1 MDPGDGKRRPRHRNF
16 VEKAMTPVYP
26 SSSRALFARSPF
38 IGAGL
43 LGVLLLPSGLPPLS
57 AQEGEEP
64 QRPWS
69 FESEV
74 GASMFFGAS
83 DQTSISTRLAADR
96 KGSVFELDN
105 RGSFLYGE
113 ATTEEGL
120 TYVNKRS
127 WEVGSNLSYRGFSRL
142 NPYVFAKGLS
152 SFERRIHRR
161 YNAGAGGRVTVM
173 DDRRS
178 RLDFS
183 LALLAERT
191 LEEAG
196 DGGDDELLARWTGRV
211 RFRRSFSDA
220 RMVLSS
226 EAEYN
231 PVFDQFANFTVKSE
245 SSLSFA
251 LSRVVSLKLSLVDN
265 YDSRAKDRGARSN
278 NDGRLLFS
286 VLGSF

>member
-1 MDPGDGKRRPRHRNF
+1 MFPMPRT
-16 VEKAMTPVYP
+16 ALT
-26 SSSRALFARSPF
+26 SSFSP
-38 IGAGL
+38 APT
-43 LGVLLLPSGLPPLS
+43 LLLSAAVLGFGFIPLGFQGLG
-57 AQEGEEP
+57 AQEGEEAP
-64 QRPWS
+64 RPWR

-74 GASMFFGAS
+74 GASVFFGAS
-83 DQTSISTRLAADR
+83 DQTSVSTRLAADR
-96 KGSVFELDN
+96 KGPVFELEN

-120 TYVNKRS
+120 TFVNKRS
-127 WEVGSNLSYRGFSRL
+127 WEVGSNLSYRGFARV
-142 NPYVFAKGLS
+142 NPYVFGKALS
-152 SFERRIHRR
+152 SFERKIHRR
-161 YNAGAGGRVTVM
+161 HNAGAGGRVTLLEN
-173 DDRRS
+173 RRS

-183 LALLAERT
+183 LAILAERT
-191 LEEAG
+191 VER
-196 DGGDDELLARWTGRV
+196 DSNGGDEELLARWTGGI

-220 RMVLSS
+220 RLVLSS

-231 PVFDQFANFTVKSE
+231 PVFDEFANFTVKSE

-278 NDGRLLFS
+278 NDGRLLLS

>member
-1 MDPGDGKRRPRHRNF
+1 MIPIN
-16 VEKAMTPVYP
+16 P
-26 SSSRALFARSPF
+26 SSFRVQRAGTSPLCAALLGLALSPF
-38 IGAGL
+38 AL
-43 LGVLLLPSGLPPLS
+43 NPLS
-57 AQEGEEP
+57 AQEGEDP
-64 QRPWS
+64 QRPWR

-74 GASMFFGAS
+74 GASVFFGAS
-83 DQTSISTRLAADR
+83 DQTSVSTRLAADR

-120 TYVNKRS
+120 TFVNKRS

-142 NPYVFAKGLS
+142 NPYVFGKGLS
-152 SFERRIHRR
+152 SFERKIHRR
-161 YNAGAGGRVTVM
+161 YNAGAGGRVTVL

-183 LALLAERT
+183 LAILAERT
-191 LEEAG
+191 VEEAG
-196 DGGDDELLARWTGRV
+196 AGGDDELLARWTGRV

-265 YDSRAKDRGARSN
+265 YDSRAKDRGARGN